1 MEKKQEDAL
10 KRRDGVSGSDLS
22 ELIHGKFDSYS
33 ENFRH
38 NVDQNINNNGNID
51 EDDTQATGAGGAGFG
66 GFGGFAKAKRQFGFG
81 GFGFGGGADG
91 GSFDDNDNQNINQNV
106 NANQNLMANLGK
118 FNSFFG
124 QPSNSMVGSSEAAS
138 AARNG
143 LNGLG
148 FGNNENTDFNVNNNV
163 AFEDT
168 GFFKNKRSL
177 DRRQFGFADSE
188 TFSDNNN
195 QNINQN
201 INNNQ
206 NLNEDFFSG
215 VFSGS
220 GGFDNGGFDN
230 GFGFVP
236 LFFGSV
242 GDFGGFGDFGGY
254 GGFSGGN
261 EMNENFN
268 FNPDVNGNTFGGSG
282 FVKRSPCGSQGCG
295 SSGSINSNVNS
306 NTVQNSL
313 IHFKSTY

>member
-22 ELIHGKFDSYS
+22 ELIHGKFESYS

-38 NVDQNINNNGNID
+38 NVDQNINNDGNID
-51 EDDTQATGAGGAGFG
+51 EDEATSGSGGFG
-66 GFGGFAKAKRQFGFG
+66 GFGGSGGFAKAKRQFGFG
-81 GFGFGGGADG
+81 GYGGGGGGGDG
-91 GSFDDNDNQNINQNV
+91 GAFDDNENQNINQNV
-106 NANQNLMANLGK
+106 NANQNLMANLGR

-124 QPSNSMVGSSEAAS
+124 QPSGGMMGSYGAAS
-138 AARNG
+138 NG
-143 LNGLG
+143 LSGLG

-177 DRRQFGFADSE
+177 DRRQFGFGDSG
-188 TFSDNNN
+188 TFSDNGN

-215 VFSGS
+215 VFPNGGGGGG
-220 GGFDNGGFDN
+220 GGFDNGY
-230 GFGFVP
+230 GFVP
-236 LFFGSV
+236 LFFGS
-242 GDFGGFGDFGGY
+242 GGGFGGSGGY
-254 GGFSGGN
+254 GGGFSGGN

-268 FNPDVNGNTFGGSG
+268 FNPDVNGNNFGGSG

-295 SSGSINSNVNS
+295 SSGFVNSNVNT
-306 NTVQNSL
+306 NTVQNSP